1 MLWRN
6 RGAELSEAV
15 MQARTKF
22 LLTVLL
28 IVLGIAG
35 GSLLL
40 IPQRVES
47 PVTSDKDAALTSA
60 SRVTA
65 NFPPVPP
72 SQLNLAEYEALR
84 RASEEVAG
92 VYVSN
97 DFPSMLAYLRD
108 RREFAPDQ
116 WNDQQLMRMW
126 YEKYEWLFSS
136 ARIVNGDVT
145 IHPVLLGGRTH
156 EPATLAEKVNF
167 MESVRLT
174 ELPFQRG
181 PIASRKVFEVQVPFE
196 FECHEDGELQRTRL
210 GLVMEWNPTRQIWV
224 PIGTRIYDLT
234 LNRIVPALP

>member
-1 MLWRN
+1 
-6 RGAELSEAV
+6 
-15 MQARTKF
+15 MQGRTKL

-28 IVLGIAG
+28 IVLGMAG
-35 GSLLL
+35 GLLL
-40 IPQRVES
+40 LKPQRVKS
-47 PVTSDKDAALTSA
+47 PVTSDKDAALTSG
-60 SRVTA
+60 SRVIA
-65 NFPPVPP
+65 SFPPVPP
-72 SQLNLAEYEALR
+72 SQLNLAEYEALKR
-84 RASEEVAG
+84 DSEEVAG

-116 WNDQQLMRMW
+116 WNDQQLMRTW

-156 EPATLAEKVNF
+156 EPATLGEKVNF

-181 PIASRKVFEVQVPFE
+181 PVASRKVLEVQVPFE
-196 FECHEDGELQRTRL
+196 YECHEDSELQRTRL

-224 PIGTRIYDLT
+224 PIGTRVYDLT